1 MAKKDGLFVKLL
13 KNHTDIDGDFI
24 DIFFSKFKIGGELE
38 FEIEDKNISKYL
50 KIKKST
56 LIKRLKNTFSKK
68 KLYYETA
75 DYVKVKTGS
84 TSEVKYMVNYEC
96 FERLA
101 MSSDSE
107 KSEVVRLYFSKL
119 RKFISENQH
128 AIFQALEKK
137 ADDLKLYDD
146 VGTIYFFAVD
156 KRNYKIGK
164 ATGIVKRLRNYN
176 IGRIKDVDL
185 KYLSLVKNATLIEKC
200 MKINLKPYQTIK
212 NREIYEIEPEKIKK
226 IIDKC
231 YCEKVS
237 KKENLELY
245 EEVSNLLGMY
255 AYVKNKVNIKPFVII
270 DK

>member
-1 MAKKDGLFVKLL
+1 MVNKESIFVKLL
-13 KNHTDIDGDFI
+13 KKYTDIDEDFI
-24 DIFFSKFKIGGELE
+24 DIFFNKFKIGGELE
-38 FEIEDKNISKYL
+38 FEIKDKNIAKYL
-50 KIKKST
+50 GTEIET
-56 LIKRLKNTFSKK
+56 LRKRLNNAFSKK
-68 KLYYETA
+68 KLYYENA
-75 DYVKVKTGS
+75 DYIKLKTG
-84 TSEVKYMVNYEC
+84 TSSGKTYMINYEC

-119 RKFISENQH
+119 RKFVSENQH

-137 ADDLKLYDD
+137 ADDLKLYDN
-146 VGTIYFFAVD
+146 VWTIYFFAVD

-164 ATGIVKRLRNYN
+164 ATGIIGRLRNYN
-176 IGRIKDVDL
+176 VGRIKDVDL

-212 NREIYEIEPEKIKK
+212 NREIYEIEAEKIKK
-226 IIDKC
+226 VINKC
-231 YCEKVS
+231 YCENVT

-255 AYVKNKVNIKPFVII
+255 AYVKNKVNIKPFIII